1 METQIDGMISVKY
14 HSLLAFQLKGINP
27 KELINRKKRKEKKKG
42 FRSPVLAFLQ
52 KGAINIKG
60 SGW

>member
-1 METQIDGMISVKY
+1 MISVKY
-14 HSLLAFQLKGINP
+14 HYLLAFQLKGINP